1 MSMNKMLH
9 MLMMFALVSVSPGQE
24 NAVDLF
30 YADRMAEFNRYLDAR
45 ARTARSAAEKKAVEN
60 ERALCK
66 RRMDEARKG
75 YTGFSEED
83 RKFWAEIQ
91 GELSAVLN
99 LWARTPEADAEEK
112 ERTRAAAQAAMDAA
126 QRCYEAQM
134 RFVMAQLGM
143 VACSQE
149 ADTVQECKQHFCNEL
164 RREYRQ
170 DFQNVLFAVPWGIE
184 VEEPEEELPGKA
196 HTPGSEDDE
205 EGTVDLQGEEDELE
219 LLNTPVAPLMVHE
232 LAHETEH
239 TDEARAAAA
248 ARASRLWHG
257 YLSLCAQQVVECFGT
272 ERGASLVS
280 GMPLPGA
287 VEQSHFLAV
296 QEHTRQLFI
305 EAENAWQAYVE
316 AVVAA
321 YDAAEQRAGSPAS
334 AEAQL
339 LRFPL
344 YSTHEQYLA
353 FVIAPHLQYV
363 EPAPMPEIGS
373 AE

>member
-1 MSMNKMLH
+1 MNKMLH
-9 MLMMFALVSVSPGQE
+9 MLMMLALVSVSPGQD

-45 ARTARSAAEKKAVEN
+45 ARTARSAVEKKAVEN

-66 RRMDEARKG
+66 RRLDEARKG

-83 RKFWAEIQ
+83 KKFWSEIQ
-91 GELSAVLN
+91 GELTAVMN
-99 LWARTPEADAEEK
+99 LWARTPEADAGEK
-112 ERTRAAAQAAMDAA
+112 DRTRAAAQAAMEAA

-143 VACSQE
+143 IACSQD
-149 ADTVQECKQHFCNEL
+149 ADTVKECKRHFCNEL

-170 DFQNVLFAVPWGIE
+170 DFQSVLFAVPWGIE
-184 VEEPEEELPGKA
+184 VDEQVEEQQTKA
-196 HTPGSEDDE
+196 HSPGSEEAE
-205 EGTVDLQGEEDELE
+205 EGTVDLQADEEELE

-248 ARASRLWHG
+248 ARASRLWQG
-257 YLSLCAQQVVECFGT
+257 YLSLCAQQVMECFGT

-287 VEQSHFLAV
+287 VEQSHFNAV
-296 QEHTRQLFI
+296 QEHIKKLFA
-305 EAENAWQAYVE
+305 EAENAWQVYVE

-321 YDAAEQRAGSPAS
+321 YDAAEQPAGAPAS